1 MLPDSFIS
9 RPFVSAE
16 HGGTEK
22 SISSSTVNDKLL
34 VLEKKILSGRHYAGQ
49 SRNRL
54 LEETD
59 RHIKAR
65 LLCAIRIETLHNM
78 IVELVNDGVIS
89 QQQLQEL
96 LNEKTDFVIDKQQA
110 IWLNQLTQEIDGPL
124 YYSFKG

>member
-1 MLPDSFIS
+1 MLPGSFINK
-9 RPFVSAE
+9 PFVPVGHDE
-16 HGGTEK
+16 TEK
-22 SISSSTVNDKLL
+22 SISANTVNDKLL
-34 VLEKKILSGRHYAGQ
+34 ALEKKILSGRHYAGQ

-78 IVELVNDGVIS
+78 IIELVNDDVITPL
-89 QQQLQEL
+89 QLQEL
-96 LNEKTDFVIDKQQA
+96 LNDKTDFIIDKQQA
-110 IWLNQLTQEIDGPL
+110 IWLNQLTQEINGPL

>member
-9 RPFVSAE
+9 KVFDPLAHNE
-16 HGGTEK
+16 TEG
-22 SISSSTVNDKLL
+22 SISLNVVNVKLL
-34 VLEKKILSGRHYAGQ
+34 ALEKKILSGNHYAGQ

-65 LLCAIRIETLHNM
+65 LLCAVRIEVLHNM
-78 IVELVNDGVIS
+78 VSELVNDGVIS
-89 QQQLQEL
+89 KLQLQAL
-96 LNEKTDFVIDKQQA
+96 LNDKIDFITDKQQA
-110 IWLNQLTQEIDGPL
+110 IWLNQLTREINGPL